1 MDDARATALYEE
13 IMSEAD
19 GPEFWARLAAEEA
32 ARTDPWRWACRLCG
46 ATGGADE
53 RHDRNIAATAHLN
66 DTPCGRGTIRT
77 SAEAGRL
84 LHVWS
89 YG

>member
-1 MDDARATALYEE
+1 MDDARAAALAERIVAE
-13 IMSEAD
+13 VS
-19 GPEFWARLAAEEA
+19 GLWARLAAGEA
-32 ARTDPWRWACRLCG
+32 VRTDSWKWYCRLCG
-46 ATGGADE
+46 ATGEAGE
-53 RHDRNIAATAHLN
+53 RHERNVAATAHLN
-66 DTPCGRGTIRT
+66 DTRCGRGTIRT